1 MTDLRADDPASGAA
15 AGGAPGAAAFTV
27 PGAAAGSGAQV
38 PTDDA
43 IRRGVTGLL
52 DVEVVEAGP
61 ERVVLRLA
69 VDGRVH
75 QPYGILHG
83 GVSALLAETAAS
95 FGGALAAPG
104 RTVAGIELNASH
116 LRAMRSGE
124 LITTAVPLRIGRT
137 VHVWDVNVEDGEGRL
152 ICKARCT
159 LAVLGPGPD
168 GPSGTTSGAK
178 EPGLE

>member
-1 MTDLRADDPASGAA
+1 VTGREDAVVGVARGDTGAGDPGDVI
-15 AGGAPGAAAFTV
+15 T
-27 PGAAAGSGAQV
+27 Q
-38 PTDDA
+38 DA

-69 VDGRVH
+69 VDDRVH

-124 LITTAVPLRIGRT
+124 LITTATPLRIGRT
-137 VHVWDVNVEDGEGRL
+137 VHVWDVVLEDGEGRM

-159 LAVLGPGPD
+159 LAVLGPTPR
-168 GPSGTTSGAK
+168 PESGTTMGA
-178 EPGLE
+178 PGTGEK